1 MATRRS
7 TTGRR
12 ARGTSPSTRSS
23 IRRNRRSS
31 ASSRVNGGS
40 IGNVAGLG
48 GGARHAGRV
57 RSRGQGAP
65 AHVASARGARTP
77 LSPSP
82 GNAGSPF
89 EGIAI
94 SRRTLI
100 AGAVGVGAV
109 AALGGTALFVS
120 SQSQHD
126 DEVTVLEVP
135 ESAVTSTDDLGDAEP
150 VENHMALGGS
160 FDLPYGTLLWS
171 SDEQLAACLVPCDTA
186 NPLCQVGLLPLSSG
200 NLSIVLER
208 AVGTQE
214 GFQIYDAR
222 ANSHG
227 VIWVEEDI
235 LENTWR
241 IYTAALSADLVL
253 GEPALAG
260 EGGGDWETPS
270 IAVAGSRAWWQ
281 EMPKPDTDA
290 SAENSLV
297 KTVAFGSDAAEVAYT
312 SPGRLATPVYS
323 AQDCVIVT
331 PRVDTDG
338 VYYQLTRLDA
348 ESVAVTD
355 SLVLPQGMAPLE
367 AGWGANGFMF
377 SFDAI
382 YDYGGG
388 IANLG
393 TYCPAQDARGGDY
406 SAVPWFR
413 FSRTPSA
420 APAWCGDYLMV
431 KSTTSVCGVD
441 MASGTWF
448 SLGVE
453 SGTDD
458 YGDYLAS
465 TGTSEAIVTY
475 SNIDHTPLD
484 GEAIHCCRVSV
495 WRPL

>member
-12 ARGTSPSTRSS
+12 ARGTSPSTRSNL
-23 IRRNRRSS
+23 RRNRRSS
-31 ASSRVNGGS
+31 QPSHGGGT

-48 GGARHAGRV
+48 AGARHAGRA
-57 RSRGQGAP
+57 RS
-65 AHVASARGARTP
+65 HARGAGPRGSAQGP

-82 GNAGSPF
+82 RNQGSSF
-89 EGIAI
+89 GGFAL
-94 SRRTLI
+94 SRRALI

-120 SQSQHD
+120 SQSRKD

-135 ESAVTSTDDLGDAEP
+135 ENAVTSTDDLGDAEP
-150 VENHMALGGS
+150 VENHMALSGR

-171 SDEQLAACLVPCDTA
+171 SDDQLAACLVPCDTA
-186 NPLCQVGLLPLSSG
+186 NPLCQAGVLPLSSG
-200 NLSIVLER
+200 NMAIVLEQ
-208 AVGTQE
+208 AVGAQE
-214 GFQIYDAR
+214 GFQIYDVR

-227 VIWVEEDI
+227 VVWVEEDI
-235 LENTWR
+235 LENAWR
-241 IYTAALSADLVL
+241 IYTAPLSAELTL
-253 GEPALAG
+253 GEPALAD

-281 EMPKPDTDA
+281 VMPKPDTD
-290 SAENSLV
+290 SSTEDSLV
-297 KTVAFGSDAAEVAYT
+297 KTVSFGSDAAETAYT
-312 SPGRLATPVYS
+312 SAGRLATPVYG
-323 AQDCVIVT
+323 AQDCAIIT
-331 PRVDTDG
+331 PRVDADG

-348 ESVAVTD
+348 ESAAVTD
-355 SLVLPQGMAPLE
+355 ILVLPQGMAPLE
-367 AGWGANGFMF
+367 AGWGGNGFMF

-393 TYCPAQDARGGDY
+393 TYCPAQDAQGADY

-420 APAWCGDYLMV
+420 APAWCGDFLMV

-465 TGTSEAIVTY
+465 SGTCEAVVTY

-484 GEAIHCCRVSV
+484 GESIHCCRVSV